1 MAKYL
6 KLFMVAL
13 FAALTFTLTS
23 CGDDDEPSVGNI
35 VGTWKLTA
43 GLSADYGI
51 TQYVQFRADGTA
63 TEVDIDEDGTDVMN
77 GTWKLEGNLLTLIN
91 HDEEWDMDIPTVSTV
106 EKVTNSELVLT
117 TLGIKQ
123 TYKKV
128 ADSEIDKYL
137 K

>member
-13 FAALTFTLTS
+13 FATLTFTLTS

-35 VGTWKLTA
+35 VGSWKCV
-43 GLSADYGI
+43 DYEAFGVI
-51 TQYVQFRADGTA
+51 QYLQFRADGTV
-63 TEVDIDEDGTDVMN
+63 TEVDIDEDGPDVMN
-77 GTWKLEGNLLTLIN
+77 GTWKLERDLLTFIN
-91 HDEEWDMDIPTVSTV
+91 NDEEWDMDIPTVSTV

-117 TLGIKQ
+117 TLGIKL